1 MKKNHKL
8 VKLNYFGSYCEMLF
22 TRLLFQK
29 VDCILLFRSIGVEIF
44 PNLTLVDEK
53 TNHHLKMMQPNLE
66 KRIR

>member
-1 MKKNHKL
+1 MKKKHKL
-8 VKLNYFGSYCEMLF
+8 MKFNYFGSYCEMLF